1 MCLRLKDGESYILTV
16 RAVSDRTGV
25 RASAHPPPF
34 SRGVGGTPFWGGDSG
49 GGLSTFSSPLSLS
62 LAGLPDQQRVESE
75 LKPAYGAE
83 HTVTI
88 TLSKKAPPPTC

>member
-1 MCLRLKDGESYILTV
+1 MCVTVNFLVCVLCLQALVVPPSVKLSALFLTPGA
-16 RAVSDRTGV
+16 RW
-25 RASAHPPPF
+25 
-34 SRGVGGTPFWGGDSG
+34 RGGSH
-49 GGLSTFSSPLSLS
+49 
-62 LAGLPDQQRVESE
+62 AGLPDQRRAEAE